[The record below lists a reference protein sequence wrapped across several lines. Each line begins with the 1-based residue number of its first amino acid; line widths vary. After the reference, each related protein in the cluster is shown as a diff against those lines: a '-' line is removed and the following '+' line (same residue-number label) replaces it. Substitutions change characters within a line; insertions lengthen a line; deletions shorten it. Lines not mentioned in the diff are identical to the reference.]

1 MYEQKRKGK
10 KIIVV
15 MASRRRAMKEL
26 GRVTFS
32 PDTTSGGG
40 SPLVSLEREIILLN
54 MKMKKR
60 GIVKNDK
67 KYTYLRKT
75 HINTH
80 N

>member
-26 GRVTFS
+26 GRVKFS
-32 PDTTSGGG
+32 PDTTSGAG

-54 MKMKKR
+54 MK
-60 GIVKNDK
+60 
-67 KYTYLRKT
+67 
-75 HINTH
+75 
-80 N
+80 

>member
-40 SPLVSLEREIILLN
+40 STLVSLEYE
-54 MKMKKR
+54 MKKR